1 MIHRDNAFDLRK
13 RGIIRILVEA
23 ILLAAVRESL
33 HRDIGGR
40 AYVAVFFFKWF
51 KINELKMTNEEIGTE
66 KGEVVIFN
74 PDEDVR
80 LEVRI
85 EGETVWLT
93 RHQIS
98 ALFGRD
104 IKTIGKHITNAL
116 NEELK
121 DLPTVAKFE
130 TVQKEGER
138 KVTRFLF

>member
-40 AYVAVFFFKWF
+40 AYVAVFFKWF
-51 KINELKMTNEEIGTE
+51 KINELKMANEEIGTG

-104 IKTIGKHITNAL
+104 IKTIGKHIANAL

-121 DLPTVAKFE
+121 DLPTVAKFA